1 MNKKVITFG
10 GTDTEKFKFHHRKNF
25 VLLEDVE
32 TQKTQVSNIVS
43 SIEKK
48 SYIFFICYKDDDHK
62 IKHFFI
68 GNDELLETYY
78 DI

>member
-1 MNKKVITFG
+1 MNKKVITLG

-25 VLLEDVE
+25 VLLEDVD

-48 SYIFFICYKDDDHK
+48 S
-62 IKHFFI
+62 
-68 GNDELLETYY
+68 
-78 DI
+78 